1 MRTAATLL
9 TLCSALLALAVPQAL
24 AADAQARFRRG
35 QELYS
40 EGEYLRASR
49 FFFSVYTDPQGGYG
63 DQGEVLGLIAESL
76 VKANYPQS
84 ASYFFIKALQSGSK
98 AGVRRALQS
107 MPRILDAV
115 GGDLLRSYVLAHTHE
130 DDYSGETRNHFF
142 YFIGKD
148 KLLKGDPTGALD
160 ALKKVG
166 SGSSVGHAAAQLRGT
181 AHAMLGQPQQAVEWF
196 RNCERSAGRL
206 RGGDSDDLEHRCLA
220 GRARS
225 LYQMGRHDDAEE
237 VYDDIP
243 KKSFVWTDI
252 LFEQAWN
259 AYAKGDYN
267 RALGKLVTYRS
278 PHLKFVFNPET
289 EVLRAQSFL
298 ALCLYDDANKTIND
312 FNEAYQGIGRR
323 LKDELLSRANDYGHL
338 YALGKDAYRSK
349 LHGGDMMRRALNRSV
364 RGPYFASIL
373 RQESAA
379 LSEGARFRAAMGTQ
393 GGYPDFL
400 EKVVAWRVKTAR
412 LMGGVFVR
420 NSMVDLY
427 EDLLANLDKMS
438 FIKSEMLS
446 QMKGRIE
453 RRNQLTD
460 DGNGGKK
467 RGGAGFD
474 RKDYQYYWGFNGEF
488 WNDELGDY
496 VFALESECR

>member
-1 MRTAATLL
+1 MKSLAA
-9 TLCSALLALAVPQAL
+9 ALLIGSLSLATQPA
-24 AADAQARFRRG
+24 AAGADAQARYQRG
-35 QELYS
+35 QQLYDD
-40 EGEYLRASR
+40 GDYLKASR
-49 FFFSVYTDPQGGYG
+49 YFFSVYTDPSGWG
-63 DQGEVLGLIAESL
+63 DRGEVLGLITDSL
-76 VKANYPQS
+76 VKGNYPQT
-84 ASYFFIKALQSGSK
+84 ASYFFIKALQSGSRV
-98 AGVRRALQS
+98 GVRRALRS

-115 GGDLLRSYVLAHTHE
+115 GGDVLKSYVLAHTRE
-130 DDYSGETRNHFF
+130 DDYEGETRDHFF

-148 KLLKGDPTGALD
+148 KLLKGDATGALD
-160 ALKKVG
+160 ALKKVSG
-166 SGSSVGHAAAQLRGT
+166 GSSVGPAAAQLRGT
-181 AHAMLGQPQQAVEWF
+181 AHAILGQPQQAVEWF

-259 AYAKGDYN
+259 SYAKGDYN

-289 EVLRAQSFL
+289 DVLRAQSFL

-312 FNEAYQGIGRR
+312 FNETYQAVGRR
-323 LKDELLSRANDYGHL
+323 LKEELQRNSSNYGHL
-338 YALGKDAYRSK
+338 FAMGKDAYRSK

-364 RGPYFASIL
+364 RGPHFAAML
-373 RQESAA
+373 RMESAA
-379 LSEGARFRAAMGTQ
+379 MNEAARLRAAMGDR

-400 EKVVAWRVKTAR
+400 AKVAGWRVKTVR
-412 LMGGVFVR
+412 LLGGIFVR

-427 EDLLANLDKMS
+427 GELLANLDKMS

-446 QMKGRIE
+446 QMKGRVE
-453 RRNQLTD
+453 RRNQLTAD
-460 DGNGGKK
+460 EDGKMK
-467 RGGAGFD
+467 RGSSGFD